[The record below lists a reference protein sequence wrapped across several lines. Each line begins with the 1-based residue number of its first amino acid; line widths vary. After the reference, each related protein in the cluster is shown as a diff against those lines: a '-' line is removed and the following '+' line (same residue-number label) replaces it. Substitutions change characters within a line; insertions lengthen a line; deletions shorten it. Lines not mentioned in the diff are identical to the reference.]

1 MHVSVSFGVRLAA
14 VLLLLALSAGASAR
28 STTSVAPGGDLQAAI
43 NNASGGDVIELT
55 AGATYTG
62 NFVLPVHGGNGVV
75 TIRTRPD
82 SLLPLPG
89 QRVSP
94 ADAPRLAKLRS
105 GNGGSAL
112 RTAPRARGWRLEL
125 LEIGAN
131 SRGSG
136 DIIQLG
142 DGSGAQSNLEQVPRD
157 LVIDRCYIHG
167 DPLVGQKRGIA
178 LNSAA
183 TDIIGSHIVD
193 IKGIGFDTQAIAGW
207 NGPGPFRIENN
218 HLEAAGEVFM
228 LGGAI
233 PGIRDLVPSDVVFT
247 GNYVGRPVAWTNEN
261 WTVKNLLELK
271 NARRVMISMNLFEHH
286 WVQAQ
291 SGYAIVFTPRGE
303 NGAAP
308 WATVE
313 DVTFRQNIVRDV
325 AAGINLLG
333 HDDHSPSGLM
343 RRIRISENLFYGFDR
358 EKWKGNGFF
367 LLISMGPTDITVEK
381 NTVLQGGNIIE
392 ASGRS
397 AGAPI
402 TIERFIFRD
411 NIVLNRGFGIHGQ
424 SRAVGNDTLNAYF
437 PDAEI
442 DHNVFAGARAS
453 LYPPGNSFPSIAD
466 LMSQFMDPEAGDFRL
481 KAGSRFLTAAT
492 DGGPLG
498 APMRELRVVLEQE
511 TGERETDR
519 EDPARILRR
528 GRGSGG

>member
-1 MHVSVSFGVRLAA
+1 MHVSATFGVRLAA
-14 VLLLLALSAGASAR
+14 VLVLLALSGGASAR
-28 STTSVAPGGDLQAAI
+28 STISVAPGGDLQAAI
-43 NNASGGDVIELT
+43 NSASGGDVINLT

-82 SLLPLPG
+82 DQLPLPG

-94 ADAPRLAKLRS
+94 EDAPRLAKLRS
-105 GNGGSAL
+105 GNGGPAL
-112 RTAPRARGWRLEL
+112 RTAPGARGWRLEL
-125 LEIGAN
+125 LEIGPTAKGN
-131 SRGSG
+131 G

-142 DGSGAQSNLEQVPRD
+142 DGSAAQSDLSQVPRD
-157 LVIDRCYIHG
+157 LAIDRCYIHG
-167 DPLVGQKRGIA
+167 DPSFGQKRGIA

-183 TDIIGSHIVD
+183 TDITGSHIDD
-193 IKGIGFDTQAIAGW
+193 IKGVGFDTQAICGW

-218 HLEAAGEVFM
+218 HLEAAGEVLL
-228 LGGAI
+228 LGGST
-233 PGIRDLVPSDVVFT
+233 PGIRELVPSDVVFT
-247 GNYVGRPVAWTNEN
+247 RNYVGRPVAWTNEN

-271 NARRVMISMNLFEHH
+271 NARRVMISNNLFEHN
-286 WVQAQ
+286 WVSAQA
-291 SGYAIVFTPRGE
+291 GYAILFTPRGE
-303 NGAAP
+303 HGTAA

-325 AAGINLLG
+325 AAGINILG
-333 HDDHSPSGLM
+333 HDDGGPSGLA

-367 LLISMGPTDITVEK
+367 LLMSLGPTDIAVEK
-381 NTVLQGGNIIE
+381 NTVLQRGNIIE

-402 TIERFIFRD
+402 TIERFVFRD
-411 NIVLNRGFGIHGQ
+411 NIVLNNSGFGIHGQ
-424 SRAVGNDTLNAYF
+424 GRGFGNDTLNAYF

-453 LYPPGNSFPSIAD
+453 LYPPGNAFPSIAV
-466 LMSQFMDPEAGDFRL
+466 LMSQFVDPDAGDFRL
-481 KAGSRFLTAAT
+481 KDGSRFLTAAS
-492 DGGPLG
+492 DGGAVG
-498 APMRELRVVLEQE
+498 APMKELRAVLEQQS
-511 TGERETDR
+511 GERERDR
-519 EDPARILRR
+519 ERIPRILR